1 MCARQEG
8 RKKDKQAGQKLKRRE
23 SDRRF
28 IEQMNELC
36 GLVGMLSGD
45 DKGSGKHV

>member
-8 RKKDKQAGQKLKRRE
+8 RKKDNQAGKKLKRRE

-45 DKGSGKHV
+45 DKGSDKHV

>member
-8 RKKDKQAGQKLKRRE
+8 RKKDNQAEQKLKRRE